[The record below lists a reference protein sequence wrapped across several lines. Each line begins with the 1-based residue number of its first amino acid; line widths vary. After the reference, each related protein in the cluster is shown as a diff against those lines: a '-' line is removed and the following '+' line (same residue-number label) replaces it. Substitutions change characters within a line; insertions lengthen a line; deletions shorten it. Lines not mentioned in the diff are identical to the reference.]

1 MNAGAS
7 IYSMNETSKD
17 GRNSINEI
25 LSDPN
30 SIYDQAD
37 GEYNQNLV
45 GLVMRMLDDVNNG
58 SSFESASQKY
68 NLTLPQ
74 ILPIIASVPACRM
87 MWLYV
92 NRDPTLGFAE
102 MLEFRLFL
110 EIYNTKDV
118 VIKETYEKRGAQM
131 VKTKEERTIKTKS
144 IDLDKLMKLLS
155 SFGSEKWKDKSIDD
169 VANDY
174 LFPV

>member
-1 MNAGAS
+1 MNVGAS

-144 IDLDKLMKLLS
+144 IDLEKLIS
-155 SFGSEKWKDKSIDD
+155 
-169 VANDY
+169 
-174 LFPV
+174 